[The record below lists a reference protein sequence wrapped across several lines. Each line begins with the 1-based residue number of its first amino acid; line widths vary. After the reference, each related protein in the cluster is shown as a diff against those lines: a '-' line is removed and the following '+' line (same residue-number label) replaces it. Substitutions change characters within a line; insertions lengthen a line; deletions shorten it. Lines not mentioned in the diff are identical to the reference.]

1 MTDNDRWQ
9 AVLGRDRRAAFLF
22 AVNTTGV
29 YCRPSCP
36 ARRPKRENVRFF
48 EDSMAARKAGFRACL
63 RCRPDERPA
72 APRGRAGELADRL
85 QRFKQSVRGGQSVT
99 DALYEAGYGSSSRLY
114 EKSSEHLGMT
124 PGQYRRGGAGV
135 RMEFA
140 TAACALGRLLAAWT
154 ERGVCAVQF
163 GDSDELLEEGLR
175 REYPRADIH
184 RGATGLARQIAS
196 AMDSYDGPLDLS
208 GTDFQIAVW
217 KLLRRIP
224 RGETRTYSELAREL
238 GSGPRAIA
246 RACASN
252 RVGVVIPCHRVIRE
266 DGDLGGYRW
275 GIERK
280 QRLLDMEKGVSAP
293 PMRPAAIRGS
303 SKGSNTPAR

>member
-1 MTDNDRWQ
+1 MQALYAESMTDNDRWE
-9 AVLGRDRRAAFLF
+9 AVLGRNRRAGFLF

-29 YCRPSCP
+29 YCRPWCP

-48 EDSMAARKAGFRACL
+48 ESSMDARKAGFRACI
-63 RCRPDERPA
+63 RCRPDETPVVR
-72 APRGRAGELADRL
+72 RGRDARSADRL
-85 QRFKQSVRGGQSVT
+85 EQFKHSVRAGRSVT
-99 DALYEAGYGSSSRLY
+99 DALYEAGYGSPSRLY
-114 EKSSEHLGMT
+114 EKAAERLGMT

-135 RMEFA
+135 RLEFA
-140 TAACALGRLLAAWT
+140 TVECALGRLLAAWT

-163 GDSDELLEEGLR
+163 GDSDEMLEDGLR
-175 REYPRADIH
+175 REYPRAEI
-184 RGATGLARQIAS
+184 RPGSEGLAVQIAA
-196 AMDSYDGPLDLS
+196 AMDAYDGPLDAG
-208 GTDFQIAVW
+208 GTDFQVAVW

-252 RVGVVIPCHRVIRE
+252 KLAGVIPCHRVIRE
-266 DGDLGGYRW
+266 DGHLGGYRW

-280 QRLLDMEKGVSAP
+280 HRLLEMEAVTRKS
-293 PMRPAAIRGS
+293 PAQR
-303 SKGSNTPAR
+303 